1 MVTRD
6 ELAAHSQKLQDIAY
20 ATEGRNRVFG
30 SPGHDNTVKYLQESL
45 EALDGY
51 YDIQLQPFS
60 ALYASG
66 NASLSIDDED
76 QNAFLFS
83 FSPSASVEAPF
94 VVVNDVGCNAVGL
107 HAARKVLFAGHI
119 C

>member
-6 ELAAHSQKLQDIAY
+6 ELAEHSQKLQDIAY

-30 SPGHDNTVKYLQESL
+30 SPGHVNTVEYLKENL

-51 YDIQLQPFS
+51 YDIQLQPFN
-60 ALYASG
+60 ALYATG
-66 NASLSIDDED
+66 NASLSVSEED

-83 FSPSASVEAPF
+83 FSPSGSIEAPF
-94 VVVNDVGCNAVGL
+94 VVVNDVGCNSVCSIS
-107 HAARKVLFAGHI
+107 HD
-119 C
+119 

>member
-30 SPGHDNTVKYLQESL
+30 SPGHENTVKYLQETL

-51 YDIQLQPFS
+51 YDIQLQPFN
-60 ALYASG
+60 ALYATG
-66 NASLSIDDED
+66 NASLFINEED
-76 QNAFLFS
+76 QSAFLFS
-83 FSPSASVEAPF
+83 FSPSGSVEAPF
-94 VVVNDVGCNAVGL
+94 VVVNDVGCNSVS
-107 HAARKVLFAGHI
+107 
-119 C
+119 

>member
-30 SPGHDNTVKYLQESL
+30 SPGHENTVKYLQESL
-45 EALDGY
+45 EALEGY

-83 FSPSASVEAPF
+83 FSPSASIKAPF
-94 VVVNDVGCNAVGL
+94 VVVNDVGCNSVGS
-107 HAARKVLFAGHI
+107 HITREVLLVGMT
-119 C
+119 